1 MGTWRNAYI
10 WQKLGEDSDMAVKK
24 LHAKKKCHSYLLG
37 QELDKQVRAYL
48 SSLQDHGAAVT
59 QQ

>member
-1 MGTWRNAYI
+1 
-10 WQKLGEDSDMAVKK
+10 MAVKK

-48 SSLQDHGAAVT
+48 SSLQDHGAAVNT
-59 QQ
+59 WGELERVPN

>member
-1 MGTWRNAYI
+1 
-10 WQKLGEDSDMAVKK
+10 MAVKK

-48 SSLQDHGAAVT
+48 SSLQDHGADVNT
-59 QQ
+59 WGELERVPN